1 MPEGTFAAL
10 TVVAAVGSGVVAG
23 VFFAFSTSVMR
34 TLAGLPAPQG
44 IAAMQRINVVIVKGW
59 FLAAFLGTAALSAV
73 LAVLALV
80 SRPENG
86 LVVTVLGAAL
96 YLIGGFGVTVAA
108 NVPRNDRLAALDA
121 EDPGSE
127 APWREFVAEWT
138 VWNHVRGAAC
148 AAACAC
154 FAAAPLG

>member
-1 MPEGTFAAL
+1 MSEGVFAASA
-10 TVVAAVGSGVVAG
+10 VVAAVGSGVVAG

-34 TLAGLPAPQG
+34 TLAGLPAAQG
-44 IAAMQRINVVIVKGW
+44 ITAMQRINVVIVKGW
-59 FLAAFLGTAALSAV
+59 FLAVFLGTAALSAV

-80 SRPENG
+80 LRPENG

-96 YLIGGFGVTVAA
+96 YLVGGFGVTVAA

>member
-1 MPEGTFAAL
+1 MSEGTFAAL

-34 TLAGLPAPQG
+34 TLAALPAPQG

-121 EDPGSE
+121 EDPASE
-127 APWREFVAEWT
+127 APWREFVGEWT